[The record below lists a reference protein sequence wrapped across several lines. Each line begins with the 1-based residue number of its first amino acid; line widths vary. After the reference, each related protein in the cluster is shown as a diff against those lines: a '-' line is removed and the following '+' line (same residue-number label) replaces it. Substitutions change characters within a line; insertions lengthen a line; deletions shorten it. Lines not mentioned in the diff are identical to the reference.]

1 MLKTKKNM
9 MNYVAPVFEDAYEE
23 LLEFAR
29 LAGRYTKVVL
39 TIVDILPIED
49 QEACRRISQSVGAEL
64 RIRSYIN

>member
-1 MLKTKKNM
+1 MTPLLKDAIDVVSISLNAKNKSE
-9 MNYVAPVFEDAYEE
+9 YDELCRPVFEDAYDE

-49 QEACRRISQSVGAEL
+49 RGSLS
-64 RIRSYIN
+64 